1 MLQLLVNSAIYAG
14 EIALIAVGLALTY
27 SILRF
32 ANFAHIQLAVLG
44 GYVSFAFNTA
54 GLWLPAATALSCIV
68 TGLVAVA
75 VDRLVF
81 HPLRDLSPE
90 GKMIVSWGVA
100 LVLRSLVAAVFGGD
114 PRVFHIS
121 PTTFTVGGA
130 FISTLD
136 IAVVGTAIVAM
147 LALHALL
154 FRTRLGT
161 ALRALADN
169 RDLAQTRGLPPERL
183 TGIMWFVAGAYAA
196 LGGTLFALET
206 RLQPDMDLVILLPVF
221 ASVTL
226 GGLGSVFGSVVGAG
240 ILSLAQNVAIGIDFG
255 SLLAG
260 GAWFLP
266 SQLRDVIAVLVMVV
280 VLCLR
285 PRVQAG
291 GAR

>member
-14 EIALIAVGLALTY
+14 EIAMIAVGLALTY

-44 GYVSFAFNTA
+44 GYVSFALHEA
-54 GLWLPAATALSCIV
+54 GLWLPAAVALSCIV
-68 TGLVAVA
+68 TGFVAVA
-75 VDRLVF
+75 IDRIVF

-100 LVLRSLVAAVFGGD
+100 LVLRSLLAAVFGGAA
-114 PRVFHIS
+114 RVFDVA
-121 PTTFTVGGA
+121 PTTFSIGGA
-130 FISTLD
+130 FVSTLD
-136 IAVVGTAIVAM
+136 LTVIGTAIVAM

-161 ALRALADN
+161 GLRALADN
-169 RDLAQTRGLPPERL
+169 RDLARTRGLPPERL

-226 GGLGSVFGSVVGAG
+226 GGLGSVVGAAIG
-240 ILSLAQNVAIGIDFG
+240 ACVLSLAQNLAIGIDFG

-266 SQLRDVIAVLVMVV
+266 SQLRDVIAVLVMVT

-285 PRVQAG
+285 QRVSTG

>member
-1 MLQLLVNSAIYAG
+1 LLQLLVNSAIYAG
-14 EIALIAVGLALTY
+14 EIAMIAVGLALTY

-44 GYVSFAFNTA
+44 GYVSFALHEA
-54 GLWLPAATALSCIV
+54 GLWLPAAVALSCIV
-68 TGLVAVA
+68 TGYVAVA
-75 VDRLVF
+75 IDRIVF

-100 LVLRSLVAAVFGGD
+100 LVLRSALAAVFGGAA
-114 PRVFHIS
+114 RVFDVS
-121 PTTFTVGGA
+121 PTTFMIGGA
-130 FISTLD
+130 FVSTLD
-136 IAVVGTAIVAM
+136 LAVIGTAVVAM
-147 LALHALL
+147 LALHQML

-161 ALRALADN
+161 GLRALADN

-226 GGLGSVFGSVVGAG
+226 GGLGSVFGAAIGACV
-240 ILSLAQNVAIGIDFG
+240 LSLAQNLAIGIDFG
-255 SLLAG
+255 SLMAG

-266 SQLRDVIAVLVMVV
+266 SQLRDVIAVAVMVI

>member
-14 EIALIAVGLALTY
+14 EIAMIAVGLALTY

-44 GYVSFAFNTA
+44 GYVSFALHTA
-54 GLWLPAATALSCIV
+54 GLWLPAAGALSCVV
-68 TGLVAVA
+68 TGFVAVA
-75 VDRLVF
+75 IDRIVF

-100 LVLRSLVAAVFGGD
+100 LVLRSLLAAVFGGAA
-114 PRVFHIS
+114 RVFDVS

-130 FISTLD
+130 FVSTLD
-136 IAVVGTAIVAM
+136 LTVIGTAIVAM
-147 LALHALL
+147 LALHQML

-226 GGLGSVFGSVVGAG
+226 GGLGSVFGAAIGACV
-240 ILSLAQNVAIGIDFG
+240 LSLAQNLAIGIDFG

-266 SQLRDVIAVLVMVV
+266 SQLRDVIAVLVMVT

-285 PRVQAG
+285 QRVSTG